1 MKKLFLM
8 AIAALAMTFTACGNK
23 SANNAEAGAEGE
35 GEQEGY
41 IVYTNDTYG
50 FTVEVPAWMKR
61 VDPKVD
67 PESGPTFMSNPDDM
81 FDLNR
86 VTIYGDNDGY
96 VYDPWTPE
104 NVKKR
109 FDSTIEDMS
118 DVTEQ
123 ECKDMEFCYTRKGDG
138 HTTIEYNKFKDMKQ
152 VTITIDFDDDKA
164 DRLGGDVAKHI
175 FESVTIK

>member
-23 SANNAEAGAEGE
+23 NGAKADAEGE
-35 GEQEGY
+35 AEGEKEGFV
-41 IVYTNDTYG
+41 VYTNDTYA

-61 VDPKVD
+61 VDPQYN
-67 PESGPTFMSNPDDM
+67 PESGTTYMSNPDDM
-81 FDLNR
+81 FDINR
-86 VTIYGDNDGY
+86 VSIYGDNDGY

-109 FDSTIEDMS
+109 FDSTIEDMNN
-118 DVTEQ
+118 VTDQ
-123 ECKDMEFCYTRKGDG
+123 ELKDMEFTITRKSDG

-164 DRLGGDVAKHI
+164 DKLGGDVAKHI
-175 FESVTIK
+175 MESVTVE